1 MPSDDT
7 PTTKVGRLIEQ
18 VDLTGVG
25 ADLEARWTGDGVERE
40 SLRDLADRFNREL
53 LRARL
58 RDSDADV
65 TELDLDRAYRLLTDD
80 DATAGKRAEIR
91 ATLEQMGVDVTALTD
106 DFVTYQ
112 AIRSYLQNVRG
123 ASYEG
128 TSDTEQV
135 EKERDQVGRLASR
148 TEAVSREKLERLRN
162 TDRIEL
168 GTFRVFVD
176 VDVFCEDCG
185 RQFAVGELLDRGGCD
200 C

>member
-18 VDLTGVG
+18 AGLTGFG

-53 LRARL
+53 LRARI
-58 RDSDADV
+58 RDSDADAS
-65 TELDLDRAYRLLTDD
+65 ELDLDRTYRLLTDD
-80 DATAGKRAEIR
+80 DATAGERAEIQ
-91 ATLEQMGVDVTALTD
+91 ATLEQAGVDVSTLTD

-112 AIRSYLQNVRG
+112 AVRSYLQNVRG

-128 TSDTEQV
+128 TTDAEQV
-135 EKERDQVGRLASR
+135 EKERDQVERLVGR
-148 TEAVSREKLERLRN
+148 TEAVSREKLERLRD

-185 RQFAVGELLDRGGCD
+185 RQFSVGELLDRGGCD